1 MQAGQRFA
9 RFLPAC
15 SPTPPRELFFRRETQ
30 GRSPDFREQKAGIVI
45 AAHCTAALRTT

>member
-1 MQAGQRFA
+1 MQAGPRFA

-15 SPTPPRELFFRRETQ
+15 PATPPRELFFRQGTQ
-30 GRSPDFREQKAGIVI
+30 GRSPDFRDQKAGIVI